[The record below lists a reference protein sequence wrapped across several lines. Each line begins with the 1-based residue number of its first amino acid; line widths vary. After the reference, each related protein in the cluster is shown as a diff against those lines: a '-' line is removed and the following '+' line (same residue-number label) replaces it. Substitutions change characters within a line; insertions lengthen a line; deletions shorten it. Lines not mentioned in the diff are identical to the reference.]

1 MKSKPRSRIPAS
13 QTKMQAAMDE
23 SALTRGVER
32 ICAAEPAWT
41 GLALAAERITIPDRT
56 VLHAGPPYQSLDSI
70 PAPVRNSAAVAAVY
84 EGWARDF
91 ESALAAIVAGEICF
105 LPSRNFDVV
114 VPLAAVVSPGMWVQI
129 VEDQSGQ
136 GSTTYSPINA
146 GMDHDLRFGLANP
159 EILTCLHKINNLLA
173 PQLRD
178 MISTPIDLIPI
189 ADQALYLGDDCHG
202 SCTHATR
209 ILHEQLKRSVCLSK
223 AVSSF
228 ISNTQSFF
236 LNLWISAARCML
248 SAAQGEQGCPLVT
261 SMAANGGTFG
271 IQLAAQP
278 DIWHVT
284 NSESPVPRGKSAW
297 SCRPLRA
304 VGDSPNVEA
313 AGFGAMTWSGKER
326 RERHPMNQ
334 AELAWCTQ
342 AAASLMSPHP
352 RITHTVVRTGL
363 NAAHIAKTGHVPVIS
378 LGVLDSQ
385 GANGLI
391 GRGLYMPSLEV
402 FLTALKSIEAN
413 VPAQKKH
420 D

>member
-1 MKSKPRSRIPAS
+1 MKSKSRTRIPAS
-13 QTKMQAAMDE
+13 QTKMHAAVDE

-32 ICAAEPAWT
+32 ICAAQPVWT
-41 GLALAAERITIPDRT
+41 GLALAAERIAIPDRT
-56 VLHAGPPYQSLDSI
+56 VLHAGPPYQSLDRI

-91 ESALAAIVAGEICF
+91 ESALEAIVAGKISF

-114 VPLAAVVSPGMWVQI
+114 VPLAAVVSPGMWLQI
-129 VEDQSGQ
+129 VEDQGAQ
-136 GSTTYSPINA
+136 GSTIYSPINA
-146 GMDHDLRFGLANP
+146 GMGYDLRFGLANP
-159 EILTCLHKINNLLA
+159 EILNDLHKINFQIA

-178 MISTPIDLIPI
+178 MISTPIDLLPI
-189 ADQALYLGDDCHG
+189 ADQALYMGDDCHG

-209 ILHEQLKRSVCLSK
+209 ILHEQLKRSVCSSK

-228 ISNTQSFF
+228 ISNSQSFF

-248 SAAQGEQGCPLVT
+248 SAAQGEEGCPLVT
-261 SMAANGGTFG
+261 SMAANGDTFG

-284 NSESPVPRGKSAW
+284 NSESPVLRGKSAGT
-297 SCRPLRA
+297 CRPLRS

-313 AGFGAMTWSGKER
+313 AGFGAMTWSDKER
-326 RERHPMNQ
+326 REHHPMNQ

-342 AAASLMSPHP
+342 ATASLTSPH
-352 RITHTVVRTGL
+352 RQFNHTVVCTGL

-391 GRGLYMPSLEV
+391 GRGLYMPTLEV

-413 VPAQKKH
+413 LPVQTKH
-420 D
+420 N